1 MTDFNKINQAQII
14 AGENA
19 VIASLK
25 AKGLIPQDDQS
36 DESLLFFNLFRE
48 VRNEI
53 ATEDGYVLRDA
64 IRITFDRF
72 MKNRVEALAIDLQ
85 NTDKRFT
92 LTELKD
98 IMFRHEMKYHIF
110 KPETTKEFSPEE
122 IEKFTKYHIDDW
134 LISENIITT

>member
-1 MTDFNKINQAQII
+1 MTDFNKIKQAQII

-72 MKNRVEALAIDLQ
+72 MKNRVEAAPPAATLKPKNEKRFPDTKVT
-85 NTDKRFT
+85 TDK
-92 LTELKD
+92 
-98 IMFRHEMKYHIF
+98 
-110 KPETTKEFSPEE
+110 
-122 IEKFTKYHIDDW
+122 
-134 LISENIITT
+134 